1 MNIWQGF
8 FSLYPPVDS
17 LSDSYKTHPSLM
29 SVCLSLNW
37 LEISSPLIDLEKQTK
52 SFQLFSTNFKSEV
65 FDFKQILIILT

>member
-8 FSLYPPVDS
+8 FFLLYPPVDS

-29 SVCLSLNW
+29 SVCLSMNW

-52 SFQLFSTNFKSEV
+52 SFQVFTNFQSEE
-65 FDFKQILIILT
+65 FNFRQIIIFFL